1 MDFGIPHSLLFIY
14 IPGYPKHFCD
24 PSLTDIYQVLP
35 VSVFW
40 LDVCAVSIQSKNTNN
55 IMIAALKWT

>member
-1 MDFGIPHSLLFIY
+1 MDLGIPHSLLFIC

-35 VSVFW
+35 VSLF
-40 LDVCAVSIQSKNTNN
+40 
-55 IMIAALKWT
+55 